1 MKKKIVLVLTLI
13 STVSL
18 TFFIYSYQTSKNLET
33 RDKLARAS
41 AIANFE
47 DSTISLFFVGDLM
60 GHQPMISAAKIADSN
75 KYEYTH
81 WFQYITPTIE
91 KYDFAIA
98 NLEVALG
105 GEPFSGYPQFS
116 SPDSYAE
123 GVKKSGFDFLITAN
137 NHSLDRGKKGLERT
151 IDVLDQLKIEHTGTF
166 KDEKSRSDNYPYIK
180 LLKGKKIAIL
190 NYTYGTNGLIVEL
203 PNIVNAIDTIQIRE
217 DIKKAMALKSDFILV
232 TIHWGSEYQRN
243 YNDFQSNLAQ
253 WLCDEGADAI
263 IGMHP
268 HVVQPMEIMHPKNNK
283 TKNIPIAYSL
293 GNFVSNQ
300 RDQYKNG
307 GIGVGLELKIKNNKL
322 SFDTWSYLP
331 FWVRLGGNPKGYYII
346 PVSEWEKNPGK
357 FELNS
362 TEVNEIKQFAD
373 DTRTLLVG
381 SKEMK

>member
-1 MKKKIVLVLTLI
+1 MKKKIVLALTLI

-41 AIANFE
+41 DIANFE

-60 GHQPMISAAKIADSN
+60 GHQPMISAAKISDSN
-75 KYEYTH
+75 KYEYAH

-91 KYDFAIA
+91 KHDFAIA

-166 KDEKSRSDNYPYIK
+166 KDEKSRNDNYPYIK

-190 NYTYGTNGLIVEL
+190 NFTYGTNGLKVEL
-203 PNIVNAIDTIQIRE
+203 PNIVNAIDTIQIKK
-217 DIKKAMALKSDFILV
+217 DIKKAKALKSDFILV

-307 GIGVGLELKIKNNKL
+307 GIGVGLELKIKNNEL
-322 SFDTWSYLP
+322 RFDNWTYLP

>member
-1 MKKKIVLVLTLI
+1 MKKKIVLALTLI
-13 STVSL
+13 LTVSF

-33 RDKLARAS
+33 RDKLDRAS

-60 GHQPMISAAKIADSN
+60 GHQPMISSAKIVDSN

-81 WFQYITPTIE
+81 WFQYITPIIE
-91 KYDFAIA
+91 EYDFAIG

-105 GEPFSGYPQFS
+105 GEPYTGYPQFS

-123 GVKKSGFDFLITAN
+123 GAKKSGFDFLITAN

-166 KDEKSRSDNYPYIK
+166 KNEKERNDNYPYIK
-180 LLKGKKIAIL
+180 ILKSKKIAIL
-190 NYTYGTNGLIVEL
+190 NYTYGTNGLKVEL

-217 DIKKAMALKSDFILV
+217 DIKKAKALKSDFILV

-283 TKNIPIAYSL
+283 SKNIPIAYSL

-307 GIGVGLELKIKNNKL
+307 GIAVGLELKIKNNKL
-322 SFDTWSYLP
+322 SFDNWSYLP
-331 FWVRLGGNPKGYYII
+331 FWVRLGGKPKGYYII

-362 TEVNEIKQFAD
+362 SEEQQIKQFAD
-373 DTRTLLVG
+373 DTRTLLLG

>member
-1 MKKKIVLVLTLI
+1 MKKKIVLALTLI

-41 AIANFE
+41 DIANFE

-60 GHQPMISAAKIADSN
+60 GHQPMISAAKISDSN
-75 KYEYTH
+75 KYEYAH

-91 KYDFAIA
+91 KHDFAIA

-166 KDEKSRSDNYPYIK
+166 KDEKSRNDNYPYIK

-190 NYTYGTNGLIVEL
+190 NFTYGTNGLKVEL
-203 PNIVNAIDTIQIRE
+203 PNIVNAIDTIQIKK
-217 DIKKAMALKSDFILV
+217 DIKKAKALKSDFILV

-307 GIGVGLELKIKNNKL
+307 GIGVGLELKIKNNEL
-322 SFDTWSYLP
+322 RFDNWTYLP

-362 TEVNEIKQFAD
+362 TEVNEIKQFAT
-373 DTRTLLVG
+373 DTRKLLLG

>member
-1 MKKKIVLVLTLI
+1 MKKKIVLALTLI

-33 RDKLARAS
+33 RDKLARALD
-41 AIANFE
+41 IANFE

-60 GHQPMISAAKIADSN
+60 GHQPMISAAKISDSN
-75 KYEYTH
+75 KYEYAH

-91 KYDFAIA
+91 KHDFAIA

-105 GEPFSGYPQFS
+105 GEPFTGYPQFS
-116 SPDSYAE
+116 SPDSFAE
-123 GVKKSGFDFLITAN
+123 GAKKSGFDFLITAN

-190 NYTYGTNGLIVEL
+190 NFTYGTNGLKVEL
-203 PNIVNAIDTIQIRE
+203 PNIVNAIDTIQIKE
-217 DIKKAMALKSDFILV
+217 DIKKAKALKSDFILV

-307 GIGVGLELKIKNNKL
+307 GIGVGLELKIKNNEL
-322 SFDTWSYLP
+322 RFDNWSYLP